1 MTGRAVTF
9 AFLIAADHEMYAVK
23 QGWRLF
29 AVDLASGATY
39 EMAGGFTTEGGA
51 IACRDG
57 AIESGISPAEDPAL
71 FCRLSLDARMV
82 AFTPAPDHGQ

>member
-1 MTGRAVTF
+1 MTVGAVTYV
-9 AFLIAADHEMYAVK
+9 FLIAADHEMYAVK
-23 QGWRLF
+23 PGWRLF
-29 AVDLASGATY
+29 AVDLATGATY

-57 AIESGISPAEDPAL
+57 AIATGMSPANDPAL

-82 AFTPAPDHGQ
+82 AFISDPNRKQ